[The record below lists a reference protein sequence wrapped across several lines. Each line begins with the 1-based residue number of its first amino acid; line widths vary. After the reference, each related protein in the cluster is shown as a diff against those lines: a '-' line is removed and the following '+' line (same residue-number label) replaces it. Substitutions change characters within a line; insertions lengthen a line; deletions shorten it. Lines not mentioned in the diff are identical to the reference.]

1 MKKFL
6 KEDVQRMMKLAG
18 NSRLTESFLA
28 EEEEVETHNK
38 YSISFVQ
45 EFMSNY
51 DEEDYLNPEAMKQAM
66 EDHKESMLDNAADD
80 IAPSDDDYLGARYI
94 ATRQS
99 KLDRVDSWETDEV
112 TVKSVP
118 NEVESLFNK
127 TFQKVMGEY
136 ETDYHAVEQSDGTY
150 NITISFARGEVDDGD
165 VVDSHYGPKGAYVRH
180 Y

>member
-51 DEEDYLNPEAMKQAM
+51 DEEDYLKPKTMKQAM
-66 EDHKESMLDNAADD
+66 EDHKESMLDNVADD
-80 IAPSDDDYLGARYI
+80 IATTDDDYLGARYI

-99 KLDRVDSWETDEV
+99 KLDRVESWETDEV
-112 TVKSVP
+112 TVKGVPGSVEP
-118 NEVESLFNK
+118 LFND
-127 TFQKVMGEY
+127 TFHEVMREY
-136 ETDYHAVEQSDGTY
+136 GVDYHAVEQDDGTFD
-150 NITISFARGEVDDGD
+150 ITISFA
-165 VVDSHYGPKGAYVRH
+165 K
-180 Y
+180 